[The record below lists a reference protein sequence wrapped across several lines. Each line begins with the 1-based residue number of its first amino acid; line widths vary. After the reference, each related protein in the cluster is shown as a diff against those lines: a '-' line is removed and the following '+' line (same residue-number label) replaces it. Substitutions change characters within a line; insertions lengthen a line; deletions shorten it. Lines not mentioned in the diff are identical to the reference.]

1 MTSRGDFHFHS
12 TFSDGRFSPTWLI
25 DGAAARGAR
34 WLALSDHDSTEG
46 LTEAA
51 AACERHDI
59 TLIPAV
65 ELGTDIPGDEI
76 HMLGY
81 GMQYLDP
88 EFQAFLERMRYGRI
102 GRGREIVEML
112 NGLGAEVSFLRV
124 QEIAGE
130 APIGRP
136 HIALALVEAGH
147 VASVQEAF
155 DKYLANDGP
164 AYKKRDQVSPVEAV
178 KLLRKHGGVPVL
190 AHPSFVKGLLD
201 VLPELKAAG
210 LGGMEVYY
218 KDYSGEQIEA
228 FLALCNQHDLFP
240 LGGSD
245 FHGLN
250 NPGERHVCDIPLPDH
265 AIERFVQVLESE
277 AAVPAVV
284 AAA

>member
-1 MTSRGDFHFHS
+1 VTSKGDFHFHS
-12 TFSDGRFSPTWLI
+12 TFSDGRFSPSWLI
-25 DGAAARGAR
+25 DGAAERGAR

-46 LTEAA
+46 LVEAST
-51 AACERHDI
+51 ACARHGI
-59 TLIPAV
+59 QLIPAV

-88 EFQAFLERMRYGRI
+88 EFQAFLERMRYGRV
-102 GRGREIVEML
+102 GRGREIVAML
-112 NGLGAEVSFLRV
+112 EGLGAPVSFQRV

-155 DKYLANDGP
+155 DRYLANDGP

-178 KLLRKHGGVPVL
+178 RLLRRHGGVPVL
-190 AHPSFVKGLLD
+190 AHPSYVKGLVD
-201 VLPELKAAG
+201 VLPDLKEAG
-210 LGGMEVYY
+210 LAGMEVYY
-218 KDYSGEQIEA
+218 KDYTGEQIER
-228 FLALCNQHDLFP
+228 FLALCKQHALFP

-250 NPGERHVCDIPLPDH
+250 PLPDD
-265 AIERFVQVLESE
+265 AIARFLDVLKAE
-277 AAVPAVV
+277 AAVYEV
-284 AAA
+284 AASV

>member
-1 MTSRGDFHFHS
+1 MTSKGDFHFHS

-46 LTEAA
+46 LVEAA
-51 AACERHDI
+51 AACARQGI
-59 TLIPAV
+59 QLIPAV

-112 NGLGAEVSFLRV
+112 KGLGAEVSFERV
-124 QEIAGE
+124 QEVAGE

-155 DKYLANDGP
+155 DRYLANDGP

-178 KLLRKHGGVPVL
+178 RLVRGFGGVPVL
-190 AHPSFVKGLLD
+190 AHPSYVKGLVD
-201 VLPELKAAG
+201 VLPGLKAAG
-210 LGGMEVYY
+210 LAGMEVYY
-218 KDYSGEQIEA
+218 KDYTAEQIEQ
-228 FLALCNQHDLFP
+228 FLALCRRHDLFP

-250 NPGERHVCDIPLPDH
+250 NPGERQVCDIPLPDE
-265 AIERFVQVLESE
+265 AIERFLQVLKEE
-277 AAVPAVV
+277 AAVVEV
-284 AAA
+284 AAGV